1 MGAKIDHSQA
11 NAKTVPDAA
20 PALEI
25 PIVAAAAIRRGILP
39 ERQVKMVKMP

>member
-1 MGAKIDHSQA
+1 MSAKIDYSQT

-25 PIVAAAAIRRGILP
+25 PIVAADAIRRGILP
-39 ERQVKMVKMP
+39 QRQVKLVKMP